1 MAATFGVTNTRGLS
15 PDEGFVGQSSE
26 DSTVDVVTL
35 RNQEGLTVQAEP
47 KKLITK
53 TITVSGKGTTSF
65 SQVTGGSVNV
75 NTAMI
80 SSVKI
85 TESNDDFPE
94 FEIQA
99 TTYVDN
105 E

>member
-1 MAATFGVTNTRGLS
+1 MAATFGVTNSRGLS
-15 PDEGFVGQSSE
+15 PEDGFVGQSSE

-35 RNQEGLTVQAEP
+35 RDQQGITVQAEP
-47 KKLITK
+47 KKLITR
-53 TITVSGKGTTSF
+53 TITISGKGTSNLA
-65 SQVTGGSVNV
+65 QVTGGSVTV
-75 NTAMI
+75 GTAMI

-99 TTYVDN
+99 TTYEDIN
-105 E
+105 

>member
-15 PDEGFVGQSSE
+15 PDDGFIGQSSE

-35 RNQEGLTVQAEP
+35 RNQQGVTVQAEP
-47 KKLITK
+47 KKLITR
-53 TITVSGKGTTSF
+53 TITVSGKGTTNF
-65 SQVTGGSVNV
+65 AQVTGGDAALNV
-75 NTAMI
+75 AMI

-99 TTYVDN
+99 TTYEDIN
-105 E
+105 

>member
-1 MAATFGVTNTRGLS
+1 MPATFGVTNTRGLA
-15 PDEGFVGQSSE
+15 PDDGFVGQSSE

-35 RNQEGLTVQAEP
+35 RNQQGITVQAAA

-53 TITVSGKGTTSF
+53 TITVSGKGTTSLA
-65 SQVTGGSVNV
+65 QVTGGEVTMNQ
-75 NTAMI
+75 AMI

-105 E
+105 

>member
-15 PDEGFVGQSSE
+15 PDDGFIGQSSE

-35 RNQEGLTVQAEP
+35 RNQQGLTVQAAP

-53 TITVSGKGTTSF
+53 TITVSGKGTSNF
-65 SQVTGGSVNV
+65 SLVTGGDAVI

-99 TTYVDN
+99 TTYSDN
-105 E
+105 N